1 MYTLRP
7 PTCAVL
13 LLAGCLSDY
22 GIEPREGVN
31 PPGLDTGAL
40 ELGPPDTGAVGYAMC
55 LDPEVTT
62 EVATDESCDTDRV
75 EGSLAATIEWEVPR
89 FEGYDE
95 YSQVVMAPVV
105 GQLDDDNGDGV
116 IDRRDTPDIVVVSDD
131 EGVRPH
137 RKGVLRRLNGD
148 GTPGAPFA
156 FRIDVEDAQIYPY
169 RYSNLALGD
178 IDRDGLPEIVGIVE
192 IVGGDFGGDEG
203 GPGDGAPPSDDGGGE
218 DGSGSDVPVRPSM
231 QDGGS
236 GGAGAPEAPRPRI
249 STPTTAARASCPSH
263 RRCASSRPSRPT
275 RAGVGGR

>member
-1 MYTLRP
+1 M
-7 PTCAVL
+7 
-13 LLAGCLSDY
+13 
-22 GIEPREGVN
+22 N
-31 PPGLDTGAL
+31 PPGLDTGAH

-55 LDPEVTT
+55 P
-62 EVATDESCDTDRV
+62 AGGHHRGRHRRSCDTDRV

-89 FEGYDE
+89 FEGFDE

-203 GPGDGAPPSDDGGGE
+203 GPGDDAPPSDDGGGE
-218 DGSGSDVPVRPSM
+218 DGGGSGDVPVRPSM

-236 GGAGAPEAPRPRI
+236 GGTGAPRAPRPRI

-263 RRCASSRPSRPT
+263 RRCASSRPSRPSSSWS
-275 RAGVGGR
+275 GRPVSAAPLRRPRPALAI